1 MKCVSGVT
9 VRRLCGYSERKIDI
23 YSFAKCGTR
32 AADGKQRELEWPPDR
47 IVKLG

>member
-9 VRRLCGYSERKIDI
+9 VRRFSGYSNREIDI

-32 AADGKQRELEWPPDR
+32 AADGKRRKLEWAPGR